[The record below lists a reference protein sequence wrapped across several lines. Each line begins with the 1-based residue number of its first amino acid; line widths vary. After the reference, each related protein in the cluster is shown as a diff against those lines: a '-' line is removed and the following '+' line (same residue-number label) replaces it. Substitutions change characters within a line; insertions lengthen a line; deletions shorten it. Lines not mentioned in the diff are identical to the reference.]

1 MRVEGLLAAFPKL
14 LSHSKSQH
22 HTFVETDSVR
32 YVYQPLE
39 NQMYVLLI
47 TNKASNIVEDL
58 GTLRLLAKLVPD
70 VAGGLNENS
79 IQQNAFEL
87 IFAFDELLTAGNGY
101 REEVTLSNIQNNLV
115 MDSHEEKMQL
125 MIEEKKKEAAKKAME
140 EKAKE
145 IKSRQMEQMKQNFL
159 GDPTGT
165 MKKSMGGMQGF
176 GGGGM
181 PNQGLFDGFNADS
194 NMNNNMMN
202 SRTSAMT
209 TSTSKSS
216 FADDTPRVVAKGMKL
231 GVSGET
237 KKKENIMAAI
247 GAEDNLS
254 LMMGGTKKKGVS
266 GDVLGLGTS
275 SQPTSTPSSPLSILL
290 EEKISVA
297 MNREGGIESSEVKGM
312 LTLTANTE
320 VGSNAVV
327 SVNKSVLASQ
337 CSSSKNWTFSTHPKV
352 DKTSYEKTGVLNL
365 KGGGGLPVARP
376 VGVLRWS
383 YNGEDSCP
391 LTINCWPE
399 EDGSGS
405 IIVNIEY
412 ELKRDMT
419 LHNVTIMVPL
429 GTSDTPSIQSIDGQ
443 YKVDAQR
450 GVFSWYHDV
459 IDRKNPSGSVEFSI
473 DGSDVGVF
481 FPVQVMFASQSL
493 FCPIDVTSVT
503 SSSSGSPLPNALT
516 KSVTPESY
524 QVV

>member
-70 VAGGLNENS
+70 VAGGLNEAL
-79 IQQNAFEL
+79 IHQNAFEL

-145 IKSRQMEQMKQNFL
+145 IKTRQMEQLKQNFL

-165 MKKSMGGMQGF
+165 MKKTMVGMQGF

-181 PNQGLFDGFNADS
+181 PKQGGLFDGFDS
-194 NMNNNMMN
+194 DSYNKM
-202 SRTSAMT
+202 SSASSSLT
-209 TSTSKSS
+209 TKSS
-216 FADDTPRVVAKGMKL
+216 FGSNVDDTPRVVAKGMKL
-231 GVSGET
+231 GASGET

-247 GAEDNLS
+247 GAEDNFSLGLS
-254 LMMGGTKKKGVS
+254 GSKKKGAPS
-266 GDVLGLGTS
+266 DVLGLGAVVA
-275 SQPTSTPSSPLSILL
+275 SQTPVAPSSPLSILL
-290 EEKISVA
+290 EEKITVA
-297 MNREGGIESSEVKGM
+297 MNREGGVESCDVKGM
-312 LTLTANTE
+312 LTLTANTDA
-320 VGSNAVV
+320 GSTALVT
-327 SVNKSVLASQ
+327 VNKAILTSR
-337 CSSSKNWTFSTHPKV
+337 CSSKSWTFSTHPKV
-352 DKTSYEKTGVLNL
+352 DKSSYEKTGVLSL

-383 YNGEDSCP
+383 YNGEDSVP

-399 EDGSGS
+399 EDGTGS
-405 IIVNIEY
+405 ITVNIEY

-419 LHNVTIMVPL
+419 LHNVTIIVPL
-429 GTSDTPSIQSIDGQ
+429 GTSDSPSIQSIDGQ
-443 YKVDAQR
+443 YKLDAQR

-473 DGSDVGVF
+473 DGSDINAF
-481 FPVQVMFASQSL
+481 FPVQVMFTSQSL

-503 SSSSGSPLPNALT
+503 SSSNGSSLPNVLS

-524 QVV
+524 QVA